1 MNDKFKKSIFKYL
14 EDTLSNSEIF
24 EHKKSIWILDRNEK
38 LWLMEFDSDGVL
50 WWQFEYFNDLF
61 KIFSLDITKYEKL
74 LVDWSKDVLKF
85 DVQSSSAGGTLLF
98 ETFNEI
104 VNNHTKSENLSIYLV

>member
-38 LWLMEFDSDGVL
+38 LWL
-50 WWQFEYFNDLF
+50 
-61 KIFSLDITKYEKL
+61 I
-74 LVDWSKDVLKF
+74 
-85 DVQSSSAGGTLLF
+85 
-98 ETFNEI
+98 
-104 VNNHTKSENLSIYLV
+104 